1 MNKEE
6 KNNLIIEGTLSE
18 MAGADDFTIQVPVA
32 KGVDIKALTEGDP
45 DPMFVVVEAL
55 NETVSK
61 NNREYDTATIKSIAE
76 QINNIK
82 PDAYVG
88 HIKDEE
94 RAYKN
99 PQSKT
104 IWIGA
109 KVMKIDG
116 KNRLFVK
123 GYVLPYAKELKQ
135 YLKAA
140 KAIGKQVA
148 VSIYGLAREVLDPIS
163 KIKKVVDF
171 RLESIDWARSG
182 AAGVDT
188 LGYMAITK
196 EMEDDANKK
205 DWLAVIDTY
214 NTVRESVEESMRN
227 ETSAKHQTQLQVVSE
242 MLGTT
247 PENVVDTVMEMKNT
261 LDRQEKEL
269 TINFI
274 EEQLKGRVSS
284 KSARSIIKTIVLA
297 EMDKSVYNRTRA
309 SAIIDSVLQSDIGKQ
324 VLSEMSRKLDIN
336 PLVERELDS
345 RSYTVI
351 K

>member
-1 MNKEE
+1 MKEE
-6 KNNLIIEGTLSE
+6 NKNIVIEATLSE
-18 MAGADDFTIQVPVA
+18 MTGVDDFVIQVPLA
-32 KGVDIKALTEGDP
+32 KGVDITALTDGDP

-76 QINNIK
+76 QINNTK
-82 PDAYVG
+82 PDAYIG
-88 HIKDEE
+88 HLKDEE

-109 KVMKIDG
+109 KMMKVDG

-123 GYVLPYAKELKQ
+123 GYILPYAVELKQ

-148 VSIYGLAREVLDPIS
+148 VSIYGTAKELLDAVS
-163 KIKKVVDF
+163 KVRKVVDF

-182 AAGVDT
+182 SAGVDT

-196 EMEDDANKK
+196 EMEDESSKK
-205 DWLAVIDTY
+205 NWESVIDTY
-214 NTVRESVEESMRN
+214 NTIRESVEETMRA
-227 ETSAKHQTQLQVVSE
+227 EVTKEHQTQLQVVSE
-242 MLGTT
+242 MLSTSID
-247 PENVVDTVMEMKNT
+247 NVVTTIKEMKST
-261 LDRQEKEL
+261 IVEQEKEL
-269 TINFI
+269 ARNLIA
-274 EEQLKGRVSS
+274 EQLKSRVSS
-284 KSARSIIKTIVLA
+284 KSARMVIQTIVLA
-297 EMDKSVYNRTRA
+297 EMEKSVYNRNRA

-324 VLSEMSRKLDIN
+324 VLSEMSKKLDIN
-336 PLVERELDS
+336 PLVEGKIDT

>member
-1 MNKEE
+1 
-6 KNNLIIEGTLSE
+6 
-18 MAGADDFTIQVPVA
+18 
-32 KGVDIKALTEGDP
+32 
-45 DPMFVVVEAL
+45 
-55 NETVSK
+55 
-61 NNREYDTATIKSIAE
+61 
-76 QINNIK
+76 
-82 PDAYVG
+82 
-88 HIKDEE
+88 
-94 RAYKN
+94 
-99 PQSKT
+99 
-104 IWIGA
+104 
-109 KVMKIDG
+109 
-116 KNRLFVK
+116 
-123 GYVLPYAKELKQ
+123 
-135 YLKAA
+135 
-140 KAIGKQVA
+140 
-148 VSIYGLAREVLDPIS
+148 
-163 KIKKVVDF
+163 
-171 RLESIDWARSG
+171 
-182 AAGVDT
+182 
-188 LGYMAITK
+188 
-196 EMEDDANKK
+196 
-205 DWLAVIDTY
+205 
-214 NTVRESVEESMRN
+214 MRN